1 MNFALL
7 LSLFAL
13 SASAACADQATG
25 VTTVVDRHADR
36 PLTMTLW
43 YPGTGGMA
51 EDVGGN
57 AVFTG
62 VTGARDA
69 AVAMESLPVVL
80 VSHGGLRSAADSGAW
95 LSAGLARA
103 GYLAVEINAPRAP
116 SAVQGVNEIWQ
127 RPADMT
133 RALDA
138 LTRDPEWS
146 ARIDP
151 ARIATVGFA
160 LGGTAALALAGGR
173 VDPEAYRQSCTPPQS
188 GPDCGWFAAQGVA
201 LASVDGPALA
211 SPRRDPR
218 IGSVVALAPEL
229 VGVFA
234 DALSTVA
241 VPSLILSLGDAQSGT
256 GAVPQVTLAAT
267 VFDGFATCTPAGPA
281 ILREEGGDPALCGGS
296 PSARD
301 AAHAAILA
309 AVLRFLQAAGQ

>member
-1 MNFALL
+1 MKFALL

-13 SASAACADQATG
+13 SASAACADQTIG
-25 VTTVVDRHADR
+25 VATVVDRHADR

-43 YPGTGGMA
+43 YPGTGGTV
-51 EDVGGN
+51 EVVGGN

-62 VTGARDA
+62 VTAARDA

-103 GYLAVEINAPRAP
+103 GYLAVEINAPRAT
-116 SAVQGVNEIWQ
+116 SAAQGVNEIWQ
-127 RPADMT
+127 RPADVT

-138 LTRDPEWS
+138 LTSDPAWS
-146 ARIDP
+146 ASLDP
-151 ARIATVGFA
+151 TRIATVGFA
-160 LGGTAALALAGGR
+160 LGGTAALALAGGLF
-173 VDPEAYRQSCTPPQS
+173 DTTAYLQSCTPPHS

-201 LASVDGPALA
+201 LTSADGPALA

-218 IGSVVALAPEL
+218 IGSVVAIAPEL
-229 VGVFA
+229 VDVFA
-234 DALSTVA
+234 DGLSTVA
-241 VPSLILSLGDAQSGT
+241 VPSLILSLGAAQSGT
-256 GAVPQVTLAAT
+256 GAVPQTTLAAT
-267 VFDGFATCTPAGPA
+267 VFDGFAVCTPAGPD
-281 ILREEGGDPALCGGS
+281 ILREDGGDPAICGDS

-309 AVLRFLQAAGQ
+309 DVLRFLQTDGQ